1 VQLLQK
7 IQGRATKRMED
18 LTTLTYRDTIGM
30 KIITVGTFVFLPA
43 TFVSVSSAPFRAS
56 DTQRLRVLKT
66 FFSTDIIK
74 YQNAEDSNGSFS
86 GIALERWAEVT
97 IPLTALTFAIGM
109 IAFYLADKRRKRLN
123 TEYDESEEIA

>member
-1 VQLLQK
+1 
-7 IQGRATKRMED
+7 MED

-109 IAFYLADKRRKRLN
+109 IAFYLADKRRKKMN
-123 TEYDESEEIA
+123 TGYDESEEIA